1 LQSHTCRYK
10 QNELGIPRIIVLF
23 FPKADNA
30 IFASGRSSDFPF
42 YGAFPLNLQQWPRL
56 PFAIFRQGLQLRVQS
71 RFFTGVPFSSR
82 NLVFFR
88 EPNAV
93 QM

>member
-1 LQSHTCRYK
+1 MHTCRYK
-10 QNELGIPRIIVLF
+10 QNELGISRFIVLF

-30 IFASGRSSDFPF
+30 ILLLAGLLTPPF
-42 YGAFPLNLQQWPRL
+42 YGAFPLNLQQWLRL

-71 RFFTGVPFSSR
+71 RSFTGVPFSSR
-82 NLVFFR
+82 NLLLFQ
-88 EPNAV
+88 EPDAV

>member
-1 LQSHTCRYK
+1 MQSHTSRYK

-30 IFASGRSSDFPF
+30 ILLLAGLLTPPF
-42 YGAFPLNLQQWPRL
+42 FRRL
-56 PFAIFRQGLQLRVQS
+56 PIDFTTVAKIAVCQS

-82 NLVFFR
+82 NLVVFR
-88 EPNAV
+88 EPDAL